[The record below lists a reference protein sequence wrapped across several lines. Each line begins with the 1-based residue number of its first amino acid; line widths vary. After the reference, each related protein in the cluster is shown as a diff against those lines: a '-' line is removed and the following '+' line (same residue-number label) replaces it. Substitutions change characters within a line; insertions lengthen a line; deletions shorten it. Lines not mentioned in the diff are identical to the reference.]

1 LVVVVMMLVA
11 STGSAVAST
20 TRERIVSAAVS
31 QLGYSE
37 PGDFCS
43 KYGPCEEWCSLFATW
58 AWEQAGVG
66 IPRLAFVGDL
76 YYWAKG
82 RTYVEGPDATPA
94 AGDAVL
100 FGTGPE
106 NVDTSLHVGIVED
119 AYRTGYLVTIEGDA
133 LHGVGR
139 YVVPIHDPQRIG
151 EAGPIY
157 AYASPVG
164 HGGGAGAAS
173 AAAAAAFGPLTGTLA
188 ASRQVAE
195 PSASLRLRNAH
206 EGVNWAAVD
215 AVRRRTLRS
224 LRAFQHMPYRN
235 AHVRIGWT
243 GVTRGGLVEVRV
255 SSTMHITSAREAWLR
270 FVHRFHDAGH
280 AYAVTFKAPP
290 DIPVNRS
297 APSISGTTTQGQTLL
312 ASPGAW
318 SNDATSYTYQWED
331 CDSSGGTC
339 SEIRGARNQTYT
351 LTAGDVGDA
360 IRVEVSASN
369 AGGVSRPATSTP
381 TTVVASPL
389 SPPTA
394 ARS

>member
-1 LVVVVMMLVA
+1 LAVVAMLVA

-20 TRERIVSAAVS
+20 TRERIVSAAAS

-37 PGDFCS
+37 PGDYCS

-58 AWEQAGVG
+58 AWERAGVA
-66 IPRLAFVGDL
+66 IPRLPFVGDL
-76 YYWAKG
+76 YYWAQ
-82 RTYVEGPDATPA
+82 RWTYVEGPDATPA
-94 AGDAVL
+94 PGDAVL

-119 AYRTGYLVTIEGDA
+119 AYRTGYLVTIEGDV

-139 YVVPIHDPQRIG
+139 YVVPIHDSRRIG
-151 EAGPIY
+151 EPGAIY
-157 AYASPVG
+157 GYASPVG

-173 AAAAAAFGPLTGTLA
+173 AAAAAAFGPLPGTLT

-195 PSASLRLRNAH
+195 PGASLRLRNAYV
-206 EGVNWAAVD
+206 GVDWSVVN

-224 LRAFQHMPYRN
+224 LRAFQHMPYRTE
-235 AHVRIGWT
+235 HVRIDWT

-255 SSTMHITSAREAWLR
+255 SSTMHIAWAREAWLR
-270 FVHRFHDAGH
+270 FLHRFHDAGH

-297 APSISGTTTQGQTLL
+297 APSISGTTTQGQTLM
-312 ASPGAW
+312 ASDGAW
-318 SNDATSYTYQWED
+318 SNDATAYTYQWED
-331 CDSSGGTC
+331 CDSSDGTC
-339 SEIRGARNQTYT
+339 SAIRGARNQTHM
-351 LTAGDVGDA
+351 LTAADVGDA

-369 AGGVSRPATSTP
+369 VGGVSRPATSTP
-381 TTVVASPL
+381 TTVVAPL
-389 SPPTA
+389 LSAPTA

>member
-1 LVVVVMMLVA
+1 LTVVAMLVA

-20 TRERIVSAAVS
+20 TRERIVSAAAS

-58 AWEQAGVG
+58 AWERAGVA
-66 IPRLAFVGDL
+66 IPRLAFVGDI
-76 YYWAKG
+76 YDWAK
-82 RTYVEGPDATPA
+82 RWTYVAGPDATPTP
-94 AGDAVL
+94 GDAVL

-139 YVVPIHDPQRIG
+139 YVVPIHDAQRIG

-164 HGGGAGAAS
+164 HGSDAGAAS
-173 AAAAAAFGPLTGTLA
+173 AAAAAAFGPLPGTLA

-195 PSASLRLRNAH
+195 PGASLRLRNASV
-206 EGVNWAAVD
+206 GVDWPVVNAA
-215 AVRRRTLRS
+215 RRRTLRS
-224 LRAFQHMPYRN
+224 LRAFQHMPYRTP
-235 AHVRIGWT
+235 HVRIDWT
-243 GVTRGGLVEVRV
+243 GVTRGGLIEVRV
-255 SSTMHITSAREAWLR
+255 SSTMHVASARQAWVR
-270 FVHRFHDAGH
+270 FLHRFHDAGH
-280 AYAVTFKAPP
+280 AYVVTVRAPP
-290 DIPVNRS
+290 DIPVSRS
-297 APSISGTTTQGQTLL
+297 APSISGTTTQGQTLM
-312 ASPGAW
+312 ASHGAW

-339 SEIRGARNQTYT
+339 SAIRGARNQTHM
-351 LTAGDVGDA
+351 LTAADVGDA

-369 AGGVSRPATSTP
+369 VGGVSRPATSTQ
-381 TTVVASPL
+381 TTVVATLS

-394 ARS
+394 ARR